1 MFDWVPTRDFG
12 GSRGHD
18 LQIGVQGMRLSNVF
32 VLRRLVSTGEQQD
45 VLVGSHCEI
54 DAVAGTIVDSKF
66 VNTSADRSHVARI
79 PKRKSPYS
87 NINAHSRSPI
97 FELQEPVCIVRRL
110 AYFEQSNIVSHGI
123 RDDVRISCSSAAARS
138 GGSVTRASL
147 RQSLTAPAR
156 FSRGVGIAAL
166 IAPCTA
172 SSDRTSNPESGTA
185 WRSRHRARRGRAADR
200 DDLPCRL
207 RPCPARRPIPAVS
220 ERPLAHP

>member
-123 RDDVRISCSSAAARS
+123 RDDVRISCSSAAACS
-138 GGSVTRASL
+138 GGFRN
-147 RQSLTAPAR
+147 P
-156 FSRGVGIAAL
+156 GIASTVVDGARAL
-166 IAPCTA
+166 FARCRNRGAHRTVHGFFGSNFQPGIRNCMAIA
-172 SSDRTSNPESGTA
+172 SS
-185 WRSRHRARRGRAADR
+185 RA
-200 DDLPCRL
+200 P
-207 RPCPARRPIPAVS
+207 RPCC
-220 ERPLAHP
+220 